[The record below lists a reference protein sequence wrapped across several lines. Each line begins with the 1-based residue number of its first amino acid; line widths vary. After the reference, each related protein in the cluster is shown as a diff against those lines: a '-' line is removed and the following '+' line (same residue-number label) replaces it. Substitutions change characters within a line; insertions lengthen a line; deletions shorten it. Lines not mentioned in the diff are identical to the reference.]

1 MLQTRLHVVH
11 GLLSQLTVLV
21 LSQLSGYQISS
32 VTLLQIGVVVS
43 YMSWKLRV

>member
-1 MLQTRLHVVH
+1 MIIKF
-11 GLLSQLTVLV
+11 G
-21 LSQLSGYQISS
+21 GYRIGS